1 MSSRGLISV
10 GWWGYFACA
19 AVYVIAGLRAGD
31 WFGLLGSLFFLGA
44 TIAFI
49 IEHYQSR
56 QLASSEEEIKT

>member
-1 MSSRGLISV
+1 MSSRRLISL

-49 IEHYQSR
+49 LEHYRSR
-56 QLASSEEEIKT
+56 ADVRSDEETTK